1 MCIKIRLT
9 KNSLNVNIYT
19 IMKGARCYMPRFFIR
34 KDQISEE
41 NGQKIISINGDDAH
55 HISRSLRMAVGER
68 IEVCDMQKMVY
79 YCTLSKFTD
88 NSVFAVVEREAQSDT
103 EPKYEIKLY
112 QALSKGDK
120 METIIQ
126 KSVECGACEIVP
138 FSSERCVVKLDKK
151 DEKKKIER
159 YAKIAESASKQ
170 SGRGIIPKVER
181 ILSFIDMLEDAKK
194 ASLAILCYEGDG
206 TLPLKEILQKNTI
219 NKDISIIIGS
229 EGGFSQ
235 KEVELAK
242 SRGIHL
248 AGLGKRILRCETAAP
263 FTLACIAYETEL

>member
-1 MCIKIRLT
+1 
-9 KNSLNVNIYT
+9 
-19 IMKGARCYMPRFFIR
+19 MPRFFIR
-34 KDQISEE
+34 REQICEE
-41 NGQKIISINGDDAH
+41 NGQKIILINGDDAH
-55 HISRSLRMAVGER
+55 HISRSLRMAVGEK

-79 YCTLSKFTD
+79 HCTLTKFTD
-88 NSVFAVVEREAQSDT
+88 SSVFARVDSEEQSDT

-120 METIIQ
+120 METIVQ
-126 KSVECGACEIVP
+126 KSVECGACEIIP
-138 FSSERCVVKLDKK
+138 FSSERCVVRLDKK

-159 YAKIAESASKQ
+159 YAKISESASKQ
-170 SGRGIIPKVER
+170 SGRGIIPKVEK
-181 ILSFIDMLEDAKK
+181 ILDFKSMLEEASKS
-194 ASLAILCYEGDG
+194 SLAVLCYEGDG
-206 TLPLKEILQKNTI
+206 TLPLKEILQN
-219 NKDISIIIGS
+219 NKIERDIAIIIGS

-242 SRGIHL
+242 EKAIRL